1 MDLIELVNRLQS
13 QTHPATPDEQ
23 AALSGWMGWGSLAP
37 GFASFPDGKWAQIRA
52 RLAMLLGPEGMEAA
66 AAATPT
72 SFFTASYIAETIW
85 KVATGLGFS
94 GGRVLEPGC
103 GNGAIL
109 AAAPQG
115 LPLDMTGIEREPFTA
130 SVAQLRF
137 PGAKII
143 PAPFEKVSLA
153 NNSFD
158 LVVGNVPFSRVHVY
172 DRDAPLR
179 FSLHN
184 YFIWRSLMALL
195 PGGLALL
202 VTSRY
207 TLDAK
212 NDEQPKALVVMASLL
227 GAIRLPSR
235 AHQDAHTDL
244 VTAILILQRKSPDA
258 LWQ

>member
-1 MDLIELVNRLQS
+1 MHGMGDEEIAV
-13 QTHPATPDEQ
+13 PA
-23 AALSGWMGWGSLAP
+23 
-37 GFASFPDGKWAQIRA
+37 
-52 RLAMLLGPEGMEAA
+52 
-66 AAATPT
+66 
-72 SFFTASYIAETIW
+72 SFFTAAYIDETSW
-85 KVATGLGFS
+85 KYATGLGFT

-103 GNGAIL
+103 GNGAIA

-137 PGAKII
+137 PQTKII
-143 PAPFEKVSLA
+143 TSAFEKVSLA

-184 YFIWRSLMALL
+184 YFIWRSLMALR